1 VPCKLSPE
9 TSNRA
14 LREKRARI
22 ALKRRQIKP
31 KPVPTYRTNCAVLE
45 GNIHDINILHTV
57 RCCLALA
64 LFVTTILADDPYH
77 TLAPYDLAI
86 AADTLD

>member
-1 VPCKLSPE
+1 VPHSKEIFL
-9 TSNRA
+9 
-14 LREKRARI
+14 
-22 ALKRRQIKP
+22 
-31 KPVPTYRTNCAVLE
+31 
-45 GNIHDINILHTV
+45 DINVLHTV
-57 RCCLALA
+57 RSGLALA